1 MGPWFIL
8 LWGVLFVGALGLE
21 TSEKNATFV
30 SVWPEGDPNRCLE
43 MFENTKQK
51 VKRFGVV
58 PGLGWDNLRNVEA
71 SQAVQYT
78 FHKCKLTNDGQ
89 YLIPDNVFT
98 VALKRSYVQT
108 SAEFIDVTERT
119 SSLTSSTINTYSSLY
134 FYGNRI
140 SGSYSADNIETK
152 TKQLEQEAYTA
163 RVMLQYN
170 RYESKL
176 QVDPP
181 LSPQF
186 KSRLMS
192 LAGRIE
198 LNQLEMAHYE
208 AQLIVRD
215 FGTHVLKSVTA
226 GAALIK
232 DDLFKRE
239 VLEDGRISK
248 TNVLDYSRRSF
259 NRWCGSRR
267 RYNSRTTKSDSK
279 ETEENTYSD
288 SVTESSIRAMG
299 GPLMDPNTTSV
310 SDWIAQLDTNLV
322 PMDRSGDPLYYLITP
337 HTLPELPEATAVE
350 AAEYVR
356 KAIQA
361 YYEIN
366 VIPGCTNKN
375 RTDRFSK
382 FANIDDGSCSAE
394 PKQSLSFGGSF
405 QTCETK
411 GDKKVIN
418 DPCDE
423 LTFSNVLTGKD
434 TCPEGYEKKLLH
446 EGSKL
451 GLLESERHCKRCPT
465 HRSRRYCSTSYKQ
478 ANGKYST
485 YWCSPKE
492 KGGKK
497 GATTNPINFGGIFS
511 MTINNILTN
520 AMNCPEEFS
529 ETRMLEDI
537 FVCVSNKITDTNIPF
552 GGFFSCKIGNPLA
565 SGLKKCPPGFSKQ
578 LATVNKGC
586 EIYYCV
592 VSWKLSGS
600 ALPPLRRPP
609 FMMKPAVPI
618 VEDDRKPNNTLVM
631 VDMEAETW
639 MQNQEALN
647 LQQGITEG
655 QSGHPQGLSP
665 GAAAA
670 IAIVCTLV
678 GVVALLAG
686 FVLFKRYQ
694 QSKRSS
700 GQEMTGSGKR
710 SGNSYC

>member
-1 MGPWFIL
+1 MGPWFIPLWVVL
-8 LWGVLFVGALGLE
+8 LVGALGQE
-21 TSEKNATFV
+21 VSKPNVTSVT
-30 SVWPEGDPNRCLE
+30 VWPEGDPNRCLE
-43 MFENTKQK
+43 MFEKTNQN

-108 SAEFIDVTERT
+108 SAEFIDVTTRS
-119 SSLTSSTINTYSSLY
+119 SSLTSSTINTYSGLY
-134 FYGNRI
+134 FYGNSI
-140 SGSYSADNIETK
+140 SGSYSADNIEIR
-152 TKQLEQEAYTA
+152 TKQLEQQAYTA

-232 DDLFKRE
+232 DDLFQRDY
-239 VLEDGRISK
+239 LYAGSYGRTKMLSYARSSF
-248 TNVLDYSRRSF
+248 YS
-259 NRWCGSRR
+259 WCGLRGSH
-267 RYNSRTTKSDSK
+267 SSIRTEGQKI
-279 ETEENTYSD
+279 ETEASTYSGL
-288 SVTESSIRAMG
+288 VTESSIRAMG
-299 GPLMDPNTTSV
+299 GPLMDPKTTSV

-361 YYEIN
+361 YYEMN
-366 VIPGCTNKN
+366 VIPGCRNKN
-375 RTDRFSK
+375 LTDRFSK
-382 FANIDDGSCSAE
+382 FANIDDESCSTE
-394 PKQSLSFGGSF
+394 PSQSLGFGGSF
-405 QTCETK
+405 QRCKKE
-411 GDKKVIN
+411 GDEVVN
-418 DPCDE
+418 DPCEE
-423 LTFSNVLTGKD
+423 LSFPNILTGGYS
-434 TCPEGYEKKLLH
+434 CPKGFKENFLH
-446 EGSKL
+446 KGSRL

-465 HRSRRYCSTSYKQ
+465 HRSRRYCSTTYKQ
-478 ANGKYST
+478 AQGVFRT
-485 YWCSPKE
+485 YWCSPI
-492 KGGKK
+492 KK
-497 GATTNPINFGGIFS
+497 TAPSKALNFGGIFS
-511 MTINNILTN
+511 RSINNMLTN
-520 AMNCPEEFS
+520 AMNCPEDFS
-529 ETRMLEDI
+529 EMRMMDDL
-537 FVCVSNKITDTNIPF
+537 FVCVNNTPSDTDIPF
-552 GGFFSCKIGNPLA
+552 GGFFTCEKGNPLA
-565 SGLKKCPPGFSKQ
+565 SGQKKCPAGFSKQ
-578 LATVNKGC
+578 LATVNMGC

-592 VSWKLSGS
+592 ALWKLNGS

-639 MQNQEALN
+639 MQNQEAIN

-655 QSGHPQGLSP
+655 QSGHSQGLSP

-678 GVVALLAG
+678 GIAALLAG

-694 QSKRSS
+694 HSKRSS
-700 GQEMTGSGKR
+700 GQEMTSSGKG